1 MTKKRF
7 FLSLLMC
14 ITFNLCMAQQ
24 SADDKAYTEKVVEM
38 IKVSRAFDSVKELL
52 AVGGAAS
59 GLNEKQSSVFADELI
74 ALIIKHADELI
85 VPIYKETFTY
95 QDLEDLIAFYQTPL
109 GQKVAN
115 PEFTLNATEAMVS
128 GIQKFVGEF
137 EEVINRVKEM
147 K

>member
-38 IKVSRAFDSVKELL
+38 IKVSGSLETVKDLLAVGCAASGLTEEQSLAAADELL
-52 AVGGAAS
+52 AV
-59 GLNEKQSSVFADELI
+59 
-74 ALIIKHADELI
+74 IIKHADELL
-85 VPIYKETFTY
+85 VPVYKETLTY

-109 GQKVAN
+109 GQKIAN

-137 EEVINRVKEM
+137 EEVINRVKE
-147 K
+147 KK